1 LASEGTDRPVADLD
15 EVRCGA
21 GLRGPAPFLR
31 GFAARGADALIFF
44 FLVISQEGLP
54 EFTKTG

>member
-1 LASEGTDRPVADLD
+1 LASFEGTDRPVADPD

-21 GLRGPAPFLR
+21 GLR